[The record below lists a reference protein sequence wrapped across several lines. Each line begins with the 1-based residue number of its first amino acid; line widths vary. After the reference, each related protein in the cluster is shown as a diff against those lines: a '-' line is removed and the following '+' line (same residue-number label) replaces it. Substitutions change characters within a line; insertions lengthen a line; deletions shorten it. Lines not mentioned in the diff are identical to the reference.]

1 MGFGLPV
8 LLWVLALFIVLVGG
22 ILSPDLD
29 GVIFSSL
36 LALALSVLALV
47 AGGYFFTL
55 LGLVWIAAHY
65 RQPELII
72 KGSIAYAV
80 IWATTKIALHMM
92 L

>member
-1 MGFGLPV
+1 MFENV
-8 LLWVLALFIVLVGG
+8 STDLLWF
-22 ILSPDLD
+22 
-29 GVIFSSL
+29 
-36 LALALSVLALV
+36 

-65 RQPELII
+65 QQPELII
-72 KGSIAYAV
+72 KGSIAYTV